1 MAQERMIA
9 DVWNAIP
16 RFTRGTKIAATAASR
31 QPMLPV
37 RSGDDRP
44 GYGAVMRLD
53 EIGEIDG
60 WRCWLCDEPVDPTMS
75 VNDPRGP
82 SIDSRTTERKA
93 KAKGT
98 GKGKGKGTGQERL
111 AHRACNTGKG
121 AVEPVIPWPDHL
133 FVADAAVIIPMVDR
147 LQRKGGREVV
157 ARCPDRA
164 DADAAAAWLVDRI
177 SRLEPELDLTSEIET
192 GGGQYLVI
200 LRA

>member
-1 MAQERMIA
+1 
-9 DVWNAIP
+9 
-16 RFTRGTKIAATAASR
+16 
-31 QPMLPV
+31 MLPV

-44 GYGAVMRLD
+44 GYGAVVRLD

-82 SIDSRTTERKA
+82 SVDSRTTERKA

-121 AVEPVIPWPDHL
+121 AVEPVIPWPDQL